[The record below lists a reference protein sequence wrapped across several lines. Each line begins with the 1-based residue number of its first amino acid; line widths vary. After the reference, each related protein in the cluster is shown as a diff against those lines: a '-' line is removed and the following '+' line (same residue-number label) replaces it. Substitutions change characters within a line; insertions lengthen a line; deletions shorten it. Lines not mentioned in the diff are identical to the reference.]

1 MSWAR
6 VIDPVLGDGW
16 VDGMARVVAI
26 RSAADAAR
34 VLRVLGE
41 RGGERGGGRGWTPV
55 LGLPE
60 VAAAAGV
67 YLDMAPLSAVR
78 SIDAADGAVH
88 VEAGAT
94 WGAVQGRLAEQGLT
108 LGPLLGL
115 GEEAIVE
122 SLAGRWDRRPSPRYG
137 FLRDGLLALRA
148 ALPSGV
154 TRCAVAPRRATGPDL
169 ARLPVGAG
177 HRAGLITDV
186 HLRVWPVVAVV
197 GRQVRF
203 RGWNEARAAAMAAW
217 GAGCRPAWWC
227 VRRAGRSVEL
237 VASVVASEAARF
249 DGAVGVGAGVEP
261 WVEEPVAPLSPVR
274 IVTGADLAAGVAGI
288 AQAEVWDLRPE
299 GATVYVKR
307 AAEAPVA
314 SAEWS
319 ALAERVFGALEQSR

>member
-34 VLRVLGE
+34 VLRVLG
-41 RGGERGGGRGWTPV
+41 GRGWTPV

-67 YLDMAPLSAVR
+67 YLDVAPLSAVR

-94 WGAVQGRLAEQGLT
+94 WGAVQSRLAEQGLT

-249 DGAVGVGAGVEP
+249 DGAVGVGAGAVAD
-261 WVEEPVAPLSPVR
+261 WMEEPVAPLSPVR

-314 SAEWS
+314 SVEWS

>member
-203 RGWNEARAAAMAAW
+203 RGWNEARAAAMAAG
-217 GAGCRPAWWC
+217 GAGSSPPG
-227 VRRAGRSVEL
+227 VRVWEWRQ
-237 VASVVASEAARF
+237 
-249 DGAVGVGAGVEP
+249 
-261 WVEEPVAPLSPVR
+261 PVLS
-274 IVTGADLAAGVAGI
+274 
-288 AQAEVWDLRPE
+288 
-299 GATVYVKR
+299 
-307 AAEAPVA
+307 
-314 SAEWS
+314 
-319 ALAERVFGALEQSR
+319 